1 MGNASDI
8 ERCAGSI
15 NARQNSNGGDSWES
29 GAEKWKYVKQ
39 QPEKKDNQCTEVQID
54 GVLCPP
60 GLVRMEIG
68 LHECE
73 KEIEKYY

>member
-39 QPEKKDNQCTEVQID
+39 QPEKKDNQCTEV
-54 GVLCPP
+54 
-60 GLVRMEIG
+60 
-68 LHECE
+68 
-73 KEIEKYY
+73 